1 MTNAPLRAKPGL
13 PPAVIVSSRQG
24 RRQGLWCG
32 GIKGSAMRTSSQV
45 TLVVLSAMICALA
58 GPRAALAARNIQQ
71 VEGEV
76 YLPNAEYDRLDRFE
90 ALALDKADK
99 VYSEAKYRQALT
111 EYDSFLREYPRSSA
125 TPYAVLRK
133 GRCLHRDDKRNAAIR
148 QYAEVLDYFPTVVE
162 YAGAALY
169 YQGLA
174 AMENGDEDK
183 AIKYWSQMA
192 QDKGYSKHPLAAG
205 AINRLADNLVAKG
218 RVEPAMAYFWQVA
231 VDFRQTYPQ
240 MADYARQQ
248 VIAFYIRTSPNEPKL
263 RAFFSQSWA
272 LKNQQSSE
280 EQLVANFEYWDDL
293 RGRAAAAGPTFTD
306 KEAELKTRFYAYW
319 GKALDGK
326 FLDHDDYRIAVIGFQ
341 RLADKDAATWT
352 RRLDDQFTKGGKTD
366 DPERIAKW
374 VVAFHTV
381 KAKMMD
387 YYNRVDFS
395 KMSNAQIAV
404 MMKALYETGTQG
416 PMARNVFAKLN
427 LGKMPDEEKVQLA
440 RWLWEKDADCGKQT
454 CESMQDKDLGKHE
467 LLDHYHHV
475 RDTKNGLAMADQLV
489 GSPRFATDS
498 LYKKGEMLEWS
509 NKWPEAILAYRQVND
524 QPNNLWR
531 IASCYEKMGQI
542 DKAITQLQEVENFFK
557 DFSGQAALKIA
568 KVYKRNN
575 LPEKSVAAFRRVL
588 IKYPQTPQSA
598 DAHSELEAMGITR
611 IRGGV
616 GDSKEDK

>member
-1 MTNAPLRAKPGL
+1 
-13 PPAVIVSSRQG
+13 
-24 RRQGLWCG
+24 
-32 GIKGSAMRTSSQV
+32 MRTCSQV
-45 TLVVLSAMICALA
+45 TLVVLFMLGCAM
-58 GPRAALAARNIQQ
+58 GWPRAAMAGRNIQQ

-76 YLPNAEYDRLDRFE
+76 YLPNAEYDKLDRFE

-99 VYSEAKYRQALT
+99 IYSEAKYRQALA

-125 TPYAVLRK
+125 TPYVVLRK
-133 GRCLHRDDKRNAAIR
+133 GRCLHKDDKRNAAIR
-148 QYAEVLDYFPTVVE
+148 QYSEVLDYFPTVAE

-192 QDKGYSKHPLAAG
+192 QDKGYSKQPLAAG
-205 AINRLADNLVAKG
+205 AINKLADNLVAKG
-218 RVEPAMAYFWQVA
+218 KVEPATAYYWQVA
-231 VDFRQTYPQ
+231 VDFRQAYPQ
-240 MADYARQQ
+240 AADYARQQ
-248 VIAFYIRTSPNEPKL
+248 AINFYVRTSPNEPKL
-263 RAFFSQSWA
+263 RALFAQSWA
-272 LKNQQSSE
+272 LKNQQFTE
-280 EQLVANFEYWDDL
+280 EQLVANFDYWDDL
-293 RGRAAAAGPTFTD
+293 RGRVALAGATFTD
-306 KEAELKTRFYAYW
+306 KEEELRSRFYAYW
-319 GKALDGK
+319 AKALDGK
-326 FLDHDDYRIAVIGFQ
+326 FPDRDDYRIAVIGFQ
-341 RLADKDAATWT
+341 KLADKDIPSWT
-352 RRLDDQFTKGGKTD
+352 RRLDDQFLKGGKTD
-366 DPERIAKW
+366 DSERIAKW

-381 KAKMMD
+381 KAKMME

-395 KMSNAQIAV
+395 KMSNAQIV
-404 MMKALYETGTQG
+404 WMMKALYDTGTQG
-416 PMARNVFAKLN
+416 PMARNVFGKLN
-427 LGKMPDEEKVQLA
+427 LGKMPDEEKVELA
-440 RWLWEKDADCGKQT
+440 RWLWEKDADCGKQI
-454 CESMQDKDLGKHE
+454 CESAQDKDLGKHE

-475 RDTKNGLAMADQLV
+475 RDTKNGLPLADQLV

-509 NKWPEAILAYRQVND
+509 NKYAEAIVAYRQVND

-575 LPEKSVAAFRRVL
+575 LQEKSIAAFRRVL

-598 DAHSELEAMGITR
+598 DAHTELESMGITR

-616 GDSKEDK
+616 GDSKDDK